1 MAKSYPA
8 NRGFSGCM
16 AFTVHEVV
24 RVAYLSS
31 HANHFVNAKA
41 SVHYFLY
48 CPVINGE
55 TKFASVAIKAL
66 VILSVL
72 YNMKFK
78 VNQMKHFLQ
87 LFHVL

>member
-1 MAKSYPA
+1 
-8 NRGFSGCM
+8 M

-31 HANHFVNAKA
+31 DANDFVNAKA